1 MKKLF
6 TTLSISAF
14 VCLVWAQA
22 AQPMPAQPQSTA
34 PANAPYVSQPVPFA
48 QQFANPLGRQA
59 VQPAQA
65 ERSKPDPEKFAKLFP
80 PIEGVTD
87 KIGEPVWRNIL
98 YAAATLLILAAVVLA
113 FVLRRRKVPEIP
125 PYEKAV
131 ARIGMA
137 QERAANTDAKTF
149 AADVSQ
155 AVRDYIEAV
164 HNIPAP
170 ERTTE
175 EFLKILAFSDA
186 FDDES
191 RDRLRDILT
200 LSDMAK
206 FAKHSFK
213 DAEKNALARSA
224 LEFVDGDNARLNAP
238 EKKAASE
245 PDKAESE
252 EVK

>member
-6 TTLSISAF
+6 SILSISAF
-14 VCLVWAQA
+14 AFVSWAQTQ
-22 AQPMPAQPQSTA
+22 QPAPQAIA
-34 PANAPYVSQPVPFA
+34 PANAPFA
-48 QQFANPLGRQA
+48 RQFANPLGQQV
-59 VQPAQA
+59 VQPSQA
-65 ERSKPDPEKFAKLFP
+65 ERTKPDPEKFAKLFP
-80 PIEGVTD
+80 PIEGATD
-87 KIGEPVWRNIL
+87 KIGAPVWRNAL
-98 YAAATLLILAAVVLA
+98 YAAAALLVLSAVVLA
-113 FVLRRRKVPEIP
+113 FVLRRRKAPEIP

-137 QERAANTDAKTF
+137 EARAANTDAKTF

-175 EFLKILAFSDA
+175 EFLKILAFSDT

-191 RDRLRDILT
+191 RDRLRKILT

-206 FAKHSFK
+206 FARQSFK
-213 DAEKNALARSA
+213 DEEKTALAKSA
-224 LEFVDGDNARLNAP
+224 FAFVDGDNARLNAP
-238 EKKAASE
+238 EMKPAPE
-245 PDKAESE
+245 PDKAKTE